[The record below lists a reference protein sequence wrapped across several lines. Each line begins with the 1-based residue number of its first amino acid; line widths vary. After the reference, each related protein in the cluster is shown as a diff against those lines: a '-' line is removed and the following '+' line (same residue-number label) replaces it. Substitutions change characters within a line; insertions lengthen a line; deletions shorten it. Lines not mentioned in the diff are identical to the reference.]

1 MTTLSR
7 VAVFGAGAVGG
18 YFGGR
23 LAQAGVDVTFI
34 ARGAHLQAILEEGLK
49 VESLLENFK
58 IHPAQATSDPGT
70 VGKVDLV
77 ILGVK
82 AWQVREAAL
91 AMKPMIG
98 SNSLVLPLQNG
109 VDAAQEASDV
119 LGGNHVVGGLCRLM
133 SMIKAPGIIH
143 HVGAAPYIA
152 FGELNRPP
160 GKRLERLKALFSRA
174 EGVSAEMVEDIQTA
188 LWHKFLLIAPWGG
201 VGGVTRASIGTIRDL
216 PETRALLEAAM
227 QEIFAL
233 AGAQDIHLAPDA
245 VAKMMA
251 FVDKL
256 PAEGVASMQR
266 DIMEGRPSELIE
278 QTGTVHR
285 RGAAFGVATPVNSF
299 IYSSLLP
306 MEMAARNR

>member
-1 MTTLSR
+1 MR

-34 ARGAHLQAILEEGLK
+34 ARGPHLQAILEKGLR
-49 VESLLENFK
+49 VESLAGNFK
-58 IHPAQATSDPGT
+58 IHPAQATNDPDA
-70 VGKVDLV
+70 VGAVDLV

-82 AWQVREAAL
+82 AWQVRDAAL

-98 SNSLVLPLQNG
+98 ANSLVLPLQNG
-109 VDAAQEASDV
+109 VDAAREVSEILRA
-119 LGGNHVVGGLCRLM
+119 NHVVGGLCRLM
-133 SMIKAPGIIH
+133 SMIKAPGVIQ

-152 FGELNRPP
+152 FGELDRPA
-160 GKRLERLKALFSRA
+160 GKRLERLKALFAAA
-174 EGVSAEMVEDIQTA
+174 EGVSAEVVADIRAA
-188 LWHKFLLIAPWGG
+188 LWHKFMLIAPWGG
-201 VGGVTRASIGTIRDL
+201 VGAVTRASIGTIRDL
-216 PETRALLEAAM
+216 PESRALLDAAM

-233 AGAQDIHLAPDA
+233 AGVQDIHLAPDA
-245 VAKMMA
+245 VGRMMA
-251 FVDKL
+251 FIDKL

-266 DIMEGRPSELIE
+266 DIMEGRPSELLE

-285 RGAAFGVATPVNSF
+285 LGEAFDVATPVNSF

-306 MEMAARNR
+306 MELAARGRRR